1 MKIIVNITRDMNR
14 VTVTAY
20 DTEKQ
25 EKLGINMDEH
35 DFWTALVEHS
45 NKNAPPAVVAGE

>member
-1 MKIIVNITRDMNR
+1 MIVITNVTRDMDR
-14 VTVTAY
+14 VTVMAY

-45 NKNAPPAVVAGE
+45 NKNALIAVVAGE